1 MPDGSVPGWH
11 IPPDLPDSWSNVGS
25 DEISD
30 AEEADDLAEEA
41 AQAGDHHSQLVVAET
56 LPATASEDWYEWV
69 VPAEAADPSP
79 FNGQKPTRTFDAK
92 TLAELDADVTRVRQ
106 IHNRV
111 TTERAATNDRR
122 VRDMLQI
129 ITAHEDE
136 EAQRYIYYYGVGVDH
151 LPPPGEGVNQE
162 EDIPDEPSVAVPTY
176 AEALTQLQAARHHLT
191 ERTFLLH
198 WGPRPQVELILG
210 ALDLP
215 LTTRLVLMENWD
227 ARRTRVLELMT
238 LGLPMDL
245 AHDPVPSAPLA
256 PQAPKRPPPPSA
268 TRRRNQYQRIII
280 ASSCTGRETPLERAR
295 KEYQDLIRHIILEV
309 REFTEE
315 LNLPCFGLLKKD
327 ASATDT
333 ARVYGQPISARK
345 GGGRVEMS
353 GLKQRWSRLNRFF
366 QAATHAP
373 EDDQGHRVNPLWV
386 CEFIDRTKYQG
397 VSALLKWAGRALG
410 IEHFTYLGSHDV
422 LDGRQ
427 PGDGFTTHVEGP
439 RATKHA
445 PWLPDEFVRFLADC
459 CHHSDPIIRRKA
471 LFLYICAV
479 GGVRYTD
486 AQHVTEIKIIGVGQ
500 AAMIH
505 CTASRFKATR
515 RNIAEVFALP
525 LVDYKGRSLHCAVQD
540 LKAQMRQG
548 FLLAA
553 AKDAGDVFS
562 DLDERVRKCSY
573 HESTRLIREF
583 LRLWS
588 RVTHME
594 EFAAMDFSKC
604 TIHSFKGWLDT
615 LCRQARVAEDDT
627 DTILHWCRKK
637 MSVRYD
643 RNPALTEI
651 FLRQR
656 LVALLASDWRS
667 KGEGLQQV
675 PLAAYGLSFETIRPV
690 EIQEDNQQTFYF

>member
-11 IPPDLPDSWSNVGS
+11 ATDIPDTWSNVGS
-25 DEISD
+25 DEYSD
-30 AEEADDLAEEA
+30 EEENLE
-41 AQAGDHHSQLVVAET
+41 GDPGSQMAVAEI
-56 LPATASEDWYEWV
+56 LPATATDDWYEWV
-69 VPAEAADPSP
+69 IPAEPADPSP
-79 FNGQKPTRTFDAK
+79 FLGRQPTCTFDAK
-92 TLAELDADVTRVRQ
+92 TLVELDAEVARVKR

-111 TTERAATNDRR
+111 ATERASTNDRR
-122 VRDMLQI
+122 VREMLDI
-129 ITAHEDE
+129 IMARENE
-136 EAQRYIYYYGVGVDH
+136 EEQRYIYYYAVGIDHTPPEEVGVTQEDV
-151 LPPPGEGVNQE
+151 PPE
-162 EDIPDEPSVAVPTY
+162 EPPMTIPTY
-176 AEALTQLQAARHHLT
+176 AEALTQLQAAKHHLT
-191 ERTFLLH
+191 ERSFLLH
-198 WGPRPQVELILG
+198 WGPREQVELILN
-210 ALDLP
+210 ALELP
-215 LTTRLVLMENWD
+215 LTTRVVLMENWES
-227 ARRTRVLELMT
+227 RRARVLELIE
-238 LGLPMDL
+238 LNLPTDL
-245 AHDPVPSAPLA
+245 AHDPVPP
-256 PQAPKRPPPPSA
+256 PPPEIQAPKRPPPPSS

-280 ASSCTGRETPLERAR
+280 ASSCTGQETPLERAR
-295 KEYQDLIRHIILEV
+295 KEYQDLIRHIILEIK
-309 REFTEE
+309 EFTAE
-315 LNLPCFGLLKKD
+315 LNLPCFGLLKQD
-327 ASATDT
+327 ASVTDI
-333 ARVYGQPISARK
+333 ARVYGQVISARK

-353 GLKQRWSRLNRFF
+353 GLKQRWSRLNRFL
-366 QAATHAP
+366 QAATHAA
-373 EDDQGHRVNPLWV
+373 EDDSGQRLTPLMV

-397 VSALLKWAGRALG
+397 VSALLKWAGRAMG
-410 IEHFTYLGSHDV
+410 IERLTFLGNHDV

-427 PGDGFTTHVEGP
+427 PGDGFGLINTEGP

-459 CHHSDPIIRRKA
+459 CHHSDPILRRKA

-515 RNIAEVFALP
+515 RNVAEVFALP
-525 LVDYKGRSLHCAVQD
+525 LIDYKGRSLHCAVQD
-540 LKAQMRQG
+540 LKAQMRPG

-553 AKDAGDVFS
+553 AQDAGDVFS
-562 DLDERVRKCSY
+562 ALDARVRKCSY

-583 LRLWS
+583 LRLWR
-588 RVTHME
+588 RVNHME
-594 EFAAMDFSKC
+594 EYAAMDFSKC

-675 PLAAYGLSFETIRPV
+675 PLAEYRLSFETIRPV
-690 EIQEDNQQTFYF
+690 EIQEENQTTFYF